1 MLTKAQKTNVQVTKN
16 FNLSELE
23 FRNTIPPA
31 MIADATT
38 LLQQLQVLRDYLG
51 ASITII
57 SGYRAPDYNASIN
70 GASNSQHMYARAAD
84 IKVAGKT
91 SLEVHA
97 AISKLIKEGK
107 MLEGALGVYDLF
119 CHYDCR
125 TIAGLP
131 AARWRELTSTK

>member
-38 LLQQLQVLRDYLG
+38 LLKQLQVLRDYLG

-107 MLEGALGVYDLF
+107 MLEGGLGVYDLF

>member
-38 LLQQLQVLRDYLG
+38 LLKQLQVLRDHLG

-107 MLEGALGVYDLF
+107 MLEGGLGVYDLS
-119 CHYDCR
+119 
-125 TIAGLP
+125 GLLQVCLP
-131 AARWRELTSTK
+131 QNGEGSILLA

>member
-1 MLTKAQKTNVQVTKN
+1 MLTKEQKTNLQVTKN
-16 FNLSELE
+16 FNLRELE

-31 MIADATT
+31 MVADACT
-38 LLQQLQVLRDYLG
+38 LLKQLQVLRDHFN

-91 SLEVHA
+91 STEVHA
-97 AISKLIKEGK
+97 AILKLIKEGK
-107 MLEGALGVYDLF
+107 MLEGGLGWYPDF
-119 CHYDCR
+119 CHYDIR
-125 TIAGLP
+125 SVAGLP
-131 AARWRELTSTK
+131 AAKWRG

>member
-16 FNLSELE
+16 FSLSELE

-38 LLQQLQVLRDYLG
+38 LLKQLQVLRDHLG

-91 SLEVHA
+91 STEVHA
-97 AISKLIKEGK
+97 AILKLIKEGK
-107 MLEGALGVYDLF
+107 MLEGGLGVYDDF
-119 CHYDCR
+119 CHYDVR
-125 TIAGLP
+125 GSK
-131 AARWRELTSTK
+131 ARWDERTLTK

>member
-38 LLQQLQVLRDYLG
+38 LLKQLQVLRDHLG

-107 MLEGALGVYDLF
+107 MLEGGLGVYDLF
-119 CHYDCR
+119 CHYDIR
-125 TIAGLP
+125 SVAGLP
-131 AARWRELTSTK
+131 AAKWRG

>member
-38 LLQQLQVLRDYLG
+38 LLKQLQVLRDHLG
-51 ASITII
+51 ASVTII

-107 MLEGALGVYDLF
+107 MLEGGLGVYDDF
-119 CHYDCR
+119 VHFDVR
-125 TIAGLP
+125 GSK
-131 AARWRELTSTK
+131 ARWDERTLTK